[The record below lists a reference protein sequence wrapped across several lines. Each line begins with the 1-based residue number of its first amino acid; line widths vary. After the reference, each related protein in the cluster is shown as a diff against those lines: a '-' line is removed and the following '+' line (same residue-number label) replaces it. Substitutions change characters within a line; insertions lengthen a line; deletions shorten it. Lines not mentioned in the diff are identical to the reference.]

1 MFASLSLNRP
11 LLNPLPASDAA
22 LVVVVVAVVDYNSTA
37 AIIRQILV
45 VDLNQEVA
53 CKILLL
59 VNLIQGVHYKAAAI
73 VDYD

>member
-11 LLNPLPASDAA
+11 HLNPLPASDAA
-22 LVVVVVAVVDYNSTA
+22 LVVVVAVVDYNSTA

-53 CKILLL
+53 CKLLLL
-59 VNLIQGVHYKAAAI
+59 VDLKQGVHYKAAAI